1 MHVLLVAE
9 AIRFAASS
17 IWQRA
22 LSWAAAAYPEEHM
35 MTLRPGTLFLLMACN
50 LLPVAAAHAV
60 LPNVANSVS
69 PGFFRLVGGTTSGPD
84 VTDGLFTVIVHD
96 GSGGGG
102 AAIVG
107 SRVTV
112 SFCGAADL
120 RICQDQQNLAYTV
133 NCAAGTVS
141 ALTDL
146 QGKVDFT
153 IRGGATGQALGS
165 SLRGSVKIF
174 ADDPVSH
181 QDVLLSDPSSAS
193 GLVCSAPDE
202 DGMSGLGASDFS
214 LFANDLGSSWQRS
227 DFNGDGVVDAT
238 DQGLLTNMFAS
249 GRMPLSCPTYCLGC
263 ATPTRAATWG
273 SLKLLYR

>member
-1 MHVLLVAE
+1 M
-9 AIRFAASS
+9 I
-17 IWQRA
+17 
-22 LSWAAAAYPEEHM
+22 
-35 MTLRPGTLFLLMACN
+35 LRPGTLFLLMACN

-60 LPNVANSVS
+60 LPNATNSTS
-69 PGFFRLVGGTTSGPD
+69 PAFIRIVGGTPSGPD

-96 GSGGGG
+96 ATGGGG
-102 AAIVG
+102 VAIAG

-153 IRGGATGQALGS
+153 IRGASTGQAIGS
-165 SLRGSVKIF
+165 SLRGTVKIF

-181 QDVLLSDPSSAS
+181 QDVQLSDASSAT

-202 DGMSGLGASDFS
+202 DGAGGLGATDFS

-227 DFNGDGVVDAT
+227 DFNGDGVVDGT
-238 DQGLLTNMFAS
+238 DQSILTNILFS
-249 GRMPLSCPTYCLGC
+249 GRMTVSCPAYCLAC
-263 ATPTRAATWG
+263 ATSTRAGTWG
-273 SLKLLYR
+273 SLKVLYR